1 LWKDEFDELREYI
14 MRKIREMEEE
24 VDRALTQPLEEE
36 YTRPSI
42 REPLHTIYEREDE
55 YIVIVDIPWADESK
69 IIVNA
74 ENNVLEIKARL
85 KKKLR
90 ATDIGYRFV
99 SEETGEYYKKIILPE
114 DANVS
119 QLKYSVRRNRLF
131 IEIPKIHRKEKRIRS
146 SFTR

>member
-14 MRKIREMEEE
+14 MKRIREIEEE
-24 VDRALTQPLEEE
+24 ADRAFTQPIEEE
-36 YTRPSI
+36 YATPSI
-42 REPLHTIYEREDE
+42 REPLHTIYEKENE
-55 YIVIVDIPWADESK
+55 YIVVVDIPWADESK

-90 ATDIGYRFV
+90 ATDIGYRFF
-99 SEETGEYYKKIILPE
+99 SEETGEYYKRIILPE

-119 QLKYSVRRNRLF
+119 QLKYRVWKNRLV
-131 IEIPKIHRKEKRIRS
+131 IEIPKIRRKEKKLS
-146 SFTR
+146 GSLTR